1 MNKVLEYVGDFFQWF
16 IDLFK
21 TLGGIV
27 TSVVSILGTCV
38 DYIKNVL
45 SILPGWMYAVVVV
58 LVILCV
64 LYKVLGREGN
74 A

>member
-1 MNKVLEYVGDFFQWF
+1 MTKGLEYIGDFFQWF

-21 TLGGIV
+21 SIGGVFTSLISVLGD
-27 TSVVSILGTCV
+27 CV
-38 DYIKNVL
+38 DYLKDIL
-45 SILPGWMYAVVVV
+45 SILPGWMYAVLVV
-58 LVILCV
+58 LIIVCV